1 MIDRERI
8 KQQLNHCLTET
19 HFEVFGK
26 KYTGKV
32 RDTYDAG
39 DKLILVTTDRQSA
52 FDRVLA
58 AIPFK
63 GQVLNQVSLFWFNQ
77 TKDIV
82 PNHVIASPDPNVL
95 IGKKC
100 TVFPVEFVVRGYLSG
115 VTSTSAWM
123 AYSKGER
130 EFCGNHLPDGL
141 KKNQAFA
148 QPIITPT
155 TKSETHDE
163 KVSAAEVVRRGLMTQ
178 AQWDTCA
185 QYALA
190 LFKRGQAIAVQHGLI
205 LVDTKYEFGQL
216 PGGKIILI
224 DEVHTPDSSRYWLA
238 TSYSERLA
246 RGEEPENIDKEF
258 LRLWFMEQ
266 CDPYHDAVLPAA
278 PEELVV
284 ELSARYIQ
292 LYEMITGQAFV
303 YPPAGEPVEQRIAE
317 AIRQQPIIL

>member
-32 RDTYDAG
+32 RDTYDVG

-77 TKDIV
+77 TEDIV

-148 QPIITPT
+148 QPMITPT

-163 KVSAAEVVRRGLMTQ
+163 KVSAAEVVRRGLMTK

-190 LFKRGQAIAVQHGLI
+190 LFKRGQAMAAQHGLI

-216 PGGKIILI
+216 PDGKIILI

-238 TSYSERLA
+238 ASYSERLA

-266 CDPYHDAVLPAA
+266 CDPYHDAILPAA
-278 PEELVV
+278 PAELVV

-303 YPPAGEPVEQRIAE
+303 YPSAGEPVEQRIAE
-317 AIRQQPIIL
+317 AIKKQHNFL

>member
-1 MIDRERI
+1 MINRERI
-8 KQQLNHCLTET
+8 TQQLNSCLTET
-19 HFEVFGK
+19 HFDALGK
-26 KYTGKV
+26 KYNGKV

-39 DKLILVTTDRQSA
+39 DRLILITTDRQSA

-63 GQVLNQVSLFWFNQ
+63 GQVLNQVSLFWFEQ

-95 IGKKC
+95 VGKKC
-100 TVFPVEFVVRGYLSG
+100 AVFPVEFVVRGYLSG

-130 EFCGNHLPDGL
+130 EFCGNRLPEGM

-163 KVSAAEVVRRGLMTQ
+163 KVSAAEVVSRGLMTQ
-178 AQWDTCA
+178 TQWDTCA
-185 QYALA
+185 KYALA
-190 LFKRGQAIAVQHGLI
+190 LFARGQQIAAQHGLI

-216 PGGKIILI
+216 PDGTIIVV
-224 DEVHTPDSSRYWLA
+224 DEIHTPDSSRYWLA
-238 TSYSERLA
+238 GSYAERFAQGL
-246 RGEEPENIDKEF
+246 EPENIDKEF
-258 LRLWFMEQ
+258 LRLWFMDH
-266 CDPYHDAVLPAA
+266 CDPYNDAVLPEA
-278 PEELVV
+278 PADLVI

-292 LYEMITGQAFV
+292 LYEMITGQEFI
-303 YPPAGEPVEQRIAE
+303 YPQQGQVIVDRIAE
-317 AIRQQPIIL
+317 ALR